1 VFCEAEIRDGERLI
15 AKASGTF
22 KYLKSP
28 ILRRSYAECAGKY
41 RLGYFLTE
49 EDEYLSPNCT
59 GGEPRVEITSQCFR
73 FEDFTCSDL
82 KPKILVKN
90 HFLSLGPLYAR
101 AHE

>member
-59 GGEPRVEITSQCFR
+59 GGAA
-73 FEDFTCSDL
+73 
-82 KPKILVKN
+82 
-90 HFLSLGPLYAR
+90 AR
-101 AHE
+101 GDYQPVLQTGTLPVLI